1 MAISLTQQE
10 KQILRTISIPPRPEA
25 LVEFS
30 QETKSAEPDIS
41 KITKILQSDVA
52 ISAAILQVVNSAAF
66 RRAKEIESLDQA
78 IMILGLKR
86 LIPLV
91 KAVAVKATV
100 ETPKSLENFWADQS
114 DIAQLCTALCNK
126 LNKPA
131 LANHAY
137 MLGLF
142 HTVGIPLLCVHFED
156 YQTVL
161 DCAKTQGWS
170 SACAV
175 EFEKYNTS
183 HATISALLAQ
193 QWKLPKPMI
202 NVIYYQH
209 DVSGIFQ
216 SGELDSLS
224 LELLSILKLA
234 RHGNFLTQVA
244 GALDIDEEW
253 QTISDEVLDF
263 VGLTEEELEEL
274 YSDLE
279 SA

>member
-10 KQILRTISIPPRPEA
+10 KQILRSISIPPRPEA

-30 QETKSAEPDIS
+30 EETKSAEPNIS
-41 KITKILQSDVA
+41 KITQILQSDIA

-66 RRAKEIESLDQA
+66 RRSKEIESLEQA

-100 ETPKSLENFWADQS
+100 DTPAALDNFWSEQS
-114 DIAQLCTALCNK
+114 DIAQLCSTLCQS

-156 YQTVL
+156 YNEVL
-161 DCAKTQGWS
+161 EVAKSDGWTK
-170 SACAV
+170 AT
-175 EFEKYNTS
+175 EFEFNKYNTS
-183 HATISALLAQ
+183 HATIGALLAQ

-209 DVSGIFQ
+209 DANGIYR
-216 SGELDSLS
+216 SGELEGIA

-234 RHGNFLTQVA
+234 RHGNFIFKNTASIEQ
-244 GALDIDEEW
+244 DPEW
-253 QTISDEVLDF
+253 HAISDEVLDF
-263 VGLTEEELEEL
+263 INLSEDELDEL
-274 YSDLE
+274 YSSLE

>member
-25 LVEFS
+25 LVQFS
-30 QETKSAEPDIS
+30 QETKSPEPNIS
-41 KITKILQSDVA
+41 KITTVLQGDIA

-66 RRAKEIESLDQA
+66 RRSKEIESLEQA

-100 ETPKSLENFWADQS
+100 DTPKSLENFWSEQS
-114 DIAQLCTALCNK
+114 DIAQLCSTLCIK

-142 HTVGIPLLCVHFED
+142 HTVGIPLLCVHFDD
-156 YQTVL
+156 YELVL
-161 DCAKTQGWS
+161 NTAKSEGWTK
-170 SACAV
+170 AAAF

-183 HATISALLAQ
+183 HATIGALLAQ
-193 QWKLPKPMI
+193 QWTLPKPMI

-209 DVSGIFQ
+209 DVNGIFQ
-216 SGELDSLS
+216 SGELDAIS

-234 RHGNFLTQVA
+234 RHGNFIAQNESML
-244 GALDIDEEW
+244 LPDEEW
-253 QTISDEVLDF
+253 SAISDEVLDF
-263 VGLTEEELEEL
+263 MGLSEEELEEMF
-274 YSDLE
+274 SELE
-279 SA
+279 SD

>member
-1 MAISLTQQE
+1 MAISLTPQE

-41 KITKILQSDVA
+41 KITKILQGDVA
-52 ISAAILQVVNSAAF
+52 MSAAVLQVVNSAAF
-66 RRAKEIESLDQA
+66 RRAREIESLEQA

-100 ETPKSLENFWADQS
+100 ETPKSLENFWTEQS
-114 DIAQLCTALCNK
+114 DIAQLCTALCNQ

-142 HTVGIPLLCVHFED
+142 HTVGIPLLCVHFDD
-156 YQTVL
+156 YQEVL
-161 DCAKTQGWS
+161 DCANAQGWS
-170 SACAV
+170 KASAF

-209 DVSGIFQ
+209 DASGIFH
-216 SGELDSLS
+216 SGELDTLS

-234 RHGNFLTQVA
+234 RHGNFMRQTA
-244 GALDIDEEW
+244 GSLATDEEW
-253 QTISDEVLDF
+253 VAISDEVLDF
-263 VGLTEEELEEL
+263 IGLSEDEIEEL

>member
-25 LVEFS
+25 LVQFS
-30 QETKSAEPDIS
+30 QETKSAEPDIG
-41 KITKILQSDVA
+41 KITTILQGDVA
-52 ISAAILQVVNSAAF
+52 ISAAVLQVVNSAAF
-66 RRAKEIESLDQA
+66 RRSREIESLEQA

-100 ETPKSLENFWADQS
+100 ETPKSLENFWVEQS
-114 DIAQLCTALCNK
+114 DIAQLCSTLCNK
-126 LNKPA
+126 LKKPA

-156 YQTVL
+156 YEEVL
-161 DCAKTQGWS
+161 DTAKNEGWTK
-170 SACAV
+170 AAAF
-175 EFEKYNTS
+175 EFDKYNTS
-183 HATISALLAQ
+183 HATIGALLAQ

-216 SGELDSLS
+216 SGELDTIS

-234 RHGNFLTQVA
+234 RHGNFITQNA
-244 GALDIDEEW
+244 GTIVSDEEW
-253 QTISDEVLDF
+253 IAVSDEVIDF
-263 VGLTEEELEEL
+263 VGLSEEELEEL
-274 YSDLE
+274 YSELE
-279 SA
+279 SD

>member
-1 MAISLTQQE
+1 MAISLTPQE

-30 QETKSAEPDIS
+30 QETKFAEPDIS
-41 KITKILQSDVA
+41 KITKILQGDVA
-52 ISAAILQVVNSAAF
+52 ISAAVLQVVNSAAF
-66 RRAKEIESLDQA
+66 RRAREIESLEQA

-100 ETPKSLENFWADQS
+100 ETPKSLENFWAEQS
-114 DIAQLCTALCNK
+114 DIAQLCTSLCNK
-126 LNKPA
+126 LHKPA

-156 YQTVL
+156 YQEIL

-170 SACAV
+170 KASAL

-183 HATISALLAQ
+183 HTTISALLAQ

-209 DVSGIFQ
+209 DASGIFH
-216 SGELDSLS
+216 SGELDILS
-224 LELLSILKLA
+224 LELLAILKLA
-234 RHGNFLTQVA
+234 RYGNFMTQTA
-244 GALDIDEEW
+244 GSLATDEEW
-253 QTISDEVLDF
+253 VAISDEVLDF
-263 VGLTEEELEEL
+263 IGLSEEEIEEL
-274 YSDLE
+274 YSDL
-279 SA
+279 